1 MISVKNDIELN
12 ISTGRS
18 RREAIWKN
26 RKTTWAK
33 FVYRISTT
41 HRTHE
46 LYSDYLKM
54 NKDDQANIK
63 DVGGFVGGHLKEG
76 KRSNGYVLNRQLI
89 TLDIDYGNKDTWD
102 NITSALPGIA
112 VAMYSTHKH
121 SLDTPRYRV
130 IIPLDKPVGA
140 EEYEAI
146 ARKIAEKIG
155 IEIFDDTTY
164 QPTRLMFWP
173 STAKD
178 AEYVFKFFDGIPIDS
193 QAILDEYQD
202 WSDVSFWPTSSRESV
217 IVKKLLKKQQ
227 DPLEKDGYI
236 GAFCRAYTIA
246 EAIDKFLPDVY
257 EVATNGR
264 FTYKGGSTAAGV
276 VVYDDKFAYSN
287 HSTDP
292 ISKQLV
298 NAFDLV
304 RINLY
309 RELDEDA
316 KSGTPPNKLPSWKA
330 MIELCQ
336 KDSKT
341 CQQLSSERF
350 EEALKEFD
358 GELDKNSIND
368 EFRASMEFIKDLE
381 RFDKGINF
389 GEIVPTIDNFVTIL
403 ENDPNLNGLGG
414 LNMFTGRYE
423 VLHRLPWTRFK
434 SSWTDDDSSNLRHYI
449 ESHYNCMHRGNLE
462 DAISVVFGTHQ
473 FHPVRDYLDSLEW
486 DGKNR
491 VEYLLIDYLG
501 CKDCDYIKEIT
512 RKTLAAAVAR
522 IYEPGIKFDQ
532 ILTLVGPQG
541 LGKSTLF
548 NKLAG
553 EWFSDT
559 LPDVKG
565 KEAYEALDGVWI
577 MEIPE
582 LGAFKKADR
591 EQIKSFISKC
601 KDTYRKAFN
610 KYVSDNPRQCIF
622 IGTTNDVDFLDDA
635 TGGRRFW
642 IADCS
647 EAAIANMW
655 EDLDKHEI
663 DQLWAEAKAIYKS
676 GEKLMI
682 LSNEVS
688 IEARELQ
695 ENHSQV
701 SSMVG
706 IIENYLAMPIPTG
719 WLSMTIEEQRQWY
732 QATQDYRDS
741 NSSDLEPRNKICALE
756 IWCVLLEKGKAD
768 LSKGMAKYINECIS
782 KIPGWERTPN
792 PVWCGP
798 YGKQRAMGKIF
809 GNKKLKIG

>member
-1 MISVKNDIELN
+1 MIDVRNDIELN
-12 ISTGRS
+12 ISTGKS
-18 RREAIWKN
+18 RREVVWKN
-26 RKTTWAK
+26 RTTSWSK
-33 FVYRISTT
+33 FVNKISIT

-46 LYSDYLKM
+46 SYSDYLKM
-54 NKDDQANIK
+54 NKDEQANIK
-63 DVGGFVGGHLKEG
+63 DVGGFVGGHLKDG
-76 KRSNGYVLNRQLI
+76 KRSNGYVLDRQLI
-89 TLDIDYGNKDTWD
+89 TLDIDYGNKDTWED
-102 NITSALPGIA
+102 ILKALPGITI
-112 VAMYSTHKH
+112 AMYSTHKH
-121 SLDTPRYRV
+121 SPSTPRYRV
-130 IIPLDKPVGA
+130 IIPIDKAVGA

-146 ARKIAEKIG
+146 ARKVAEKIG

-178 AEYVFKFFDGIPIDS
+178 AEFVFEYTEGNPIDS

-202 WSDVSFWPTSSRESV
+202 WTDVSFWPTSSREST
-217 IVKKLLKKQQ
+217 IVKKLMKKQQ
-227 DPLEKDGYI
+227 DPYEKDGFI
-236 GAFCRAYTIA
+236 GAFCKAYTIT
-246 EAIDKFLPDVY
+246 EAMNEFLSDIY
-257 EVATNGR
+257 EEASNGR

-309 RELDEDA
+309 GDLDEDVKA
-316 KSGTPPNKLPSWKA
+316 GTPVNKLPSWKA
-330 MIELCQ
+330 MVDFCK
-336 KDSKT
+336 KDEKT
-341 CQQLSSERF
+341 CAELSQERF
-350 EEALKEFD
+350 EEALKEFGD
-358 GELDKNSIND
+358 DFEDFTNEGEIK
-368 EFRASMEFIKDLE
+368 ASLEFIKTLE
-381 RFDKGINF
+381 RFDSGSNT
-389 GEIVPTIDNFVTIL
+389 GEIMPTIDNFVTIL
-403 ENDPNLNGLGG
+403 ENDPNLKGLGG

-423 VLHRLPWTRFK
+423 VLHKLPWVRFK
-434 SSWTDDDSSNLRHYI
+434 ASWTDDDSSNLRHYI

-462 DAISVVFGTHQ
+462 DAISVVFGAHQ
-473 FHPVRDYLDSLEW
+473 FHPVRDYLDGLEW
-486 DGKNR
+486 DGKSR

-501 CKDCDYIKEIT
+501 CKDCAYIKEIT

-532 ILTLVGPQG
+532 ILTLVGSQG

-548 NKLAG
+548 NILAG
-553 EWFSDT
+553 DWFSDT

-565 KEAYEALDGVWI
+565 KEAYEALDGVWV

-591 EQIKSFISKC
+591 EQIKSFISKR

-610 KYVSDNPRQCIF
+610 RYVSDNPRQCIF

-647 EAAIANMW
+647 EASIANMW
-655 EDLDKHEI
+655 EDLDRNEV
-663 DQLWAEAKAIYKS
+663 DQIWAEAKAIYKA
-676 GEKLMI
+676 GEKLMV
-682 LSNEVS
+682 LSSEVEL
-688 IEARELQ
+688 EARSLQ
-695 ENHSQV
+695 ENHSQA

-706 IIENYLAMPIPTG
+706 IIENYLEMKIPVG
-719 WLSMTIEEQRQWY
+719 WFDMTIEEQRQWH

-741 NSSDLEPRNKICALE
+741 SDLKLEERDKICALE

-768 LSKGMAKYINECIS
+768 LNNGMAKYITECIS
-782 KIPGWERTPN
+782 KLPEWVRTPN
-792 PVWCGP
+792 PIQ
-798 YGKQRAMGKIF
+798 YGSYGRQRALRRDVLTTQKQ
-809 GNKKLKIG
+809 K